1 MMDRV
6 VKDFAHF
13 MGDGK
18 PAIIDEVE
26 RNQLPPQLHPEGVP
40 HGQGCV
46 WLSRKGA
53 IKADEGHARAH
64 PRFDGDGELRRRR
77 EGIRAVVQV
86 QPPRRGSGCTDV
98 TRHARTFTIEDLD
111 KAMVGIEYKRS
122 AAFLDEIP
130 GAYKD
135 IDVVMDDA
143 KDLVEIRH
151 TLRQIVNVK
160 GN

>member
-1 MMDRV
+1 MY
-6 VKDFAHF
+6 
-13 MGDGK
+13 G
-18 PAIIDEVE
+18 
-26 RNQLPPQLHPEGVP
+26 RNQA
-40 HGQGCV
+40 
-46 WLSRKGA
+46 RK
-53 IKADEGHARAH
+53 
-64 PRFDGDGELRRRR
+64 
-77 EGIRAVVQV
+77 
-86 QPPRRGSGCTDV
+86 
-98 TRHARTFTIEDLD
+98 TFTIEDLD

-122 AAFLDEIP
+122 SAFLDEIP

>member
-1 MMDRV
+1 MATQAERTAATKATLRKAALSIAAAEGIKNVTHRNVSRTAKVSMGTASYVVVGKGNVPSFKSSPHGAGRV
-6 VKDFAHF
+6 Y
-13 MGDGK
+13 G
-18 PAIIDEVE
+18 
-26 RNQLPPQLHPEGVP
+26 RNQA
-40 HGQGCV
+40 
-46 WLSRKGA
+46 RK
-53 IKADEGHARAH
+53 
-64 PRFDGDGELRRRR
+64 
-77 EGIRAVVQV
+77 
-86 QPPRRGSGCTDV
+86 
-98 TRHARTFTIEDLD
+98 TFTIEDLD